1 MTIVEAFSTRS
12 IIRGTALKGVADVDV
27 ICALHYGKHIK
38 NKTPQQVLES
48 VREALSEYNAQIIK
62 KNGQCVTLYFKSWPN
77 VGIVSACQVANNNVI
92 TRYELPDANSGN
104 WIPSNPK
111 LHDAPI
117 AKRNQRSRERIQMI
131 KCWNGAHSEYL
142 QSFHIETM
150 ELFTSEPSTF
160 VVSGDARA
168 WEVFQFF
175 DQVVPMIAGALKH
188 PNGASPDV
196 SEYLSVQDRKEAKNR
211 LEAARDN
218 ARTAWVYTLSDY
230 RNEKKS
236 IEIYRTIFGDKF
248 PAYG

>member
-1 MTIVEAFSTRS
+1 
-12 IIRGTALKGVADVDV
+12 
-27 ICALHYGKHIK
+27 
-38 NKTPQQVLES
+38 
-48 VREALSEYNAQIIK
+48 
-62 KNGQCVTLYFKSWPN
+62 
-77 VGIVSACQVANNNVI
+77 
-92 TRYELPDANSGN
+92 
-104 WIPSNPK
+104 
-111 LHDAPI
+111 
-117 AKRNQRSRERIQMI
+117 MI